1 LRWPIFLIGFGIA
14 GFSGYCLTNLQFTMD
29 LDSSDNV
36 PVNPKITQLMLLK
49 TYYNFTVL
57 PSLNNQ
63 LKIDMFW
70 GVY

>member
-1 LRWPIFLIGFGIA
+1 
-14 GFSGYCLTNLQFTMD
+14 MD
-29 LDSSDNV
+29 LDSSDNL
-36 PVNPKITQLMLLK
+36 PDNPRIAKLMLMK

-70 GVY
+70 GVH